1 LCWLGYIETLI
12 LAESPQSEWPD
23 KNRHEYTAPSCLFR
37 YLDVPNRLRAV
48 FAPATNFGR
57 AAILGILR
65 RPTTTFNLFS
75 EYPMTRQFGLAF
87 ILGSVLALAGCASSL
102 TGETYSREEARTPQ
116 IVRTGVVE
124 SVRPVK
130 LEGTKTIIGPAA
142 GAVIGGVAGSGVG
155 GGRGSAIAA
164 VVGALAG
171 GMAGA
176 AAEEGITRTQ
186 GVEITVRE
194 DDGSMRAYVQE
205 ASPDVTFNTGDRVRV
220 QSINGRS
227 RVVK

>member
-1 LCWLGYIETLI
+1 
-12 LAESPQSEWPD
+12 
-23 KNRHEYTAPSCLFR
+23 
-37 YLDVPNRLRAV
+37 
-48 FAPATNFGR
+48 
-57 AAILGILR
+57 
-65 RPTTTFNLFS
+65 
-75 EYPMTRQFGLAF
+75 MTRQFGLAF